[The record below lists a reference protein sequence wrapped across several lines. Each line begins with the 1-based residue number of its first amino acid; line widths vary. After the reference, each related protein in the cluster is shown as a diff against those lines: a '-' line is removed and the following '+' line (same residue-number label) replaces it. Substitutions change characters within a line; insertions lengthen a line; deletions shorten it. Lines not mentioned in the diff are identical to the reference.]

1 MTKHYITPE
10 EHARLQRRR
19 GRQALGLLITL
30 LVLVGFVTVLRAGVG
45 LVANLFDDTAQKQ
58 EYEDKLE
65 GLVLFDP
72 MPFDG
77 IENIDDLTLR
87 EAAVW
92 GCIYNIQET
101 QGGFDNYNTDPD
113 TEQLLLPSVEVDA
126 YLARLVGPSFKLTH
140 RSFEMEDMTIEFDES
155 SQCYKIPVTGTVGYY
170 RAVVTK
176 LFKRSGQLH
185 VTVGYIPTSSTDDSI
200 INQSS
205 DTPTKY
211 MDYLFERQSG
221 SWYLT
226 GLTESETKPDST
238 ASTEA
243 ASQPQPM
250 AESDV
255 QDAILA
261 TAGSSEAASD
271 AASDAAAEPDTQNLD
286 EPAADSTAADNTR
299 FVYHKS
305 VIGFQYIDPESF
317 KAFVNCRESVG
328 LLYFKPLGTRYNGLA
343 VICRG
348 CCYGNYRNKV
358 WNISRIDIYT
368 VQITLF
374 NGYVALL
381 HGYFGSHFFENRKY
395 LFIALNGRDVK
406 PRYGDFAR
414 NGTCRQEECRI

>member
-1 MTKHYITPE
+1 MTKHYITPA

-19 GRQALGLLITL
+19 GRQALGLLITI

-170 RAVVTK
+170 RAVVTR

-271 AASDAAAEPDTQNLD
+271 AASDAAAEPDTQSLD
-286 EPAADSTAADNTR
+286 EPAADSTAAEADAADNGASST
-299 FVYHKS
+299 
-305 VIGFQYIDPESF
+305 
-317 KAFVNCRESVG
+317 A
-328 LLYFKPLGTRYNGLA
+328 A
-343 VICRG
+343 
-348 CCYGNYRNKV
+348 
-358 WNISRIDIYT
+358 
-368 VQITLF
+368 
-374 NGYVALL
+374 
-381 HGYFGSHFFENRKY
+381 
-395 LFIALNGRDVK
+395 
-406 PRYGDFAR
+406 
-414 NGTCRQEECRI
+414 

>member
-19 GRQALGLLITL
+19 GRQALGLLITI

-170 RAVVTK
+170 RAVVTR

-271 AASDAAAEPDTQNLD
+271 AASNAAAEPDTQNLD
-286 EPAADSTAADNTR
+286 EPAADSTAAEADAADNGASST
-299 FVYHKS
+299 
-305 VIGFQYIDPESF
+305 
-317 KAFVNCRESVG
+317 A
-328 LLYFKPLGTRYNGLA
+328 A
-343 VICRG
+343 
-348 CCYGNYRNKV
+348 
-358 WNISRIDIYT
+358 
-368 VQITLF
+368 
-374 NGYVALL
+374 
-381 HGYFGSHFFENRKY
+381 
-395 LFIALNGRDVK
+395 
-406 PRYGDFAR
+406 
-414 NGTCRQEECRI
+414 

>member
-113 TEQLLLPSVEVDA
+113 TEQLLLPSVDVDA

-140 RSFEMEDMTIEFDES
+140 RSFEMEDMSIEFDETT
-155 SQCYKIPVTGTVGYY
+155 QCYKIPVTGTVGYY
-170 RAVVTK
+170 RAVVTR

-271 AASDAAAEPDTQNLD
+271 AASDAAAEPDTQSLD
-286 EPAADSTAADNTR
+286 EPAADSTAAEADAADNGASST
-299 FVYHKS
+299 
-305 VIGFQYIDPESF
+305 
-317 KAFVNCRESVG
+317 A
-328 LLYFKPLGTRYNGLA
+328 A
-343 VICRG
+343 
-348 CCYGNYRNKV
+348 
-358 WNISRIDIYT
+358 
-368 VQITLF
+368 
-374 NGYVALL
+374 
-381 HGYFGSHFFENRKY
+381 
-395 LFIALNGRDVK
+395 
-406 PRYGDFAR
+406 
-414 NGTCRQEECRI
+414 

>member
-19 GRQALGLLITL
+19 GRQALGLLITI

-126 YLARLVGPSFKLTH
+126 YLVRLVGPSFKLTH

-155 SQCYKIPVTGTVGYY
+155 SQCYRIPVTGTVGYY

-211 MDYLFERQSG
+211 MDYLFQRQSG

-238 ASTEA
+238 AGTEA

-271 AASDAAAEPDTQNLD
+271 AASDAAAEPDTQSLD
-286 EPAADSTAADNTR
+286 EPAADSTAAEADAADNGASST
-299 FVYHKS
+299 
-305 VIGFQYIDPESF
+305 
-317 KAFVNCRESVG
+317 A
-328 LLYFKPLGTRYNGLA
+328 A
-343 VICRG
+343 
-348 CCYGNYRNKV
+348 
-358 WNISRIDIYT
+358 
-368 VQITLF
+368 
-374 NGYVALL
+374 
-381 HGYFGSHFFENRKY
+381 
-395 LFIALNGRDVK
+395 
-406 PRYGDFAR
+406 
-414 NGTCRQEECRI
+414 

>member
-1 MTKHYITPE
+1 MKHYITPE
-10 EHARLQRRR
+10 EHARQQRRR
-19 GRQALGLLITL
+19 GRQALGLLIAV
-30 LVLVGFVTVLRAGVG
+30 LVIVGFVTVLRAGVG

-101 QGGFDNYNTDPD
+101 QGGFDNYSTDPD
-113 TEQLLLPSVEVDA
+113 TEQLLLPSVDVDA

-170 RAVVTK
+170 RATVTK
-176 LFKRSGQLH
+176 LFKQNGKLH
-185 VTVGYIPTSSTDDSI
+185 VTVGYIPVTSTDDSI
-200 INQSS
+200 INPSS

-226 GLTESETKPDST
+226 GLTESETKQ
-238 ASTEA
+238 EA
-243 ASQPQPM
+243 ADSSAQSSLPEPM
-250 AESDV
+250 AESEV

-261 TAGSSEAASD
+261 AAGSSEAASD
-271 AASDAAAEPDTQNLD
+271 AASDAAAEPDTQSLD
-286 EPAADSTAADNTR
+286 EPAADSTAAEADAADNGASST
-299 FVYHKS
+299 
-305 VIGFQYIDPESF
+305 
-317 KAFVNCRESVG
+317 A
-328 LLYFKPLGTRYNGLA
+328 A
-343 VICRG
+343 
-348 CCYGNYRNKV
+348 
-358 WNISRIDIYT
+358 
-368 VQITLF
+368 
-374 NGYVALL
+374 
-381 HGYFGSHFFENRKY
+381 
-395 LFIALNGRDVK
+395 
-406 PRYGDFAR
+406 
-414 NGTCRQEECRI
+414 

>member
-19 GRQALGLLITL
+19 GRQALGLLITI

-170 RAVVTK
+170 RAVVTR

-211 MDYLFERQSG
+211 MDYLFQRQSG

-226 GLTESETKPDST
+226 GLTESETKPDSA

-286 EPAADSTAADNTR
+286 EPAADSTAAEADAADNGASST
-299 FVYHKS
+299 
-305 VIGFQYIDPESF
+305 
-317 KAFVNCRESVG
+317 A
-328 LLYFKPLGTRYNGLA
+328 A
-343 VICRG
+343 
-348 CCYGNYRNKV
+348 
-358 WNISRIDIYT
+358 
-368 VQITLF
+368 
-374 NGYVALL
+374 
-381 HGYFGSHFFENRKY
+381 
-395 LFIALNGRDVK
+395 
-406 PRYGDFAR
+406 
-414 NGTCRQEECRI
+414 

>member
-170 RAVVTK
+170 RAMVTR

-271 AASDAAAEPDTQNLD
+271 AASDAAAEPDTQSLD
-286 EPAADSTAADNTR
+286 EPAADSTAAEADAADNGASST
-299 FVYHKS
+299 
-305 VIGFQYIDPESF
+305 
-317 KAFVNCRESVG
+317 A
-328 LLYFKPLGTRYNGLA
+328 A
-343 VICRG
+343 
-348 CCYGNYRNKV
+348 
-358 WNISRIDIYT
+358 
-368 VQITLF
+368 
-374 NGYVALL
+374 
-381 HGYFGSHFFENRKY
+381 
-395 LFIALNGRDVK
+395 
-406 PRYGDFAR
+406 
-414 NGTCRQEECRI
+414 

>member
-10 EHARLQRRR
+10 EHAWLQRRR
-19 GRQALGLLITL
+19 GRQALGLLITI

-238 ASTEA
+238 AGTEA

-271 AASDAAAEPDTQNLD
+271 AASNAAAEPDTQSLD
-286 EPAADSTAADNTR
+286 EPAADSTAAEADAADNGASST
-299 FVYHKS
+299 
-305 VIGFQYIDPESF
+305 
-317 KAFVNCRESVG
+317 A
-328 LLYFKPLGTRYNGLA
+328 A
-343 VICRG
+343 
-348 CCYGNYRNKV
+348 
-358 WNISRIDIYT
+358 
-368 VQITLF
+368 
-374 NGYVALL
+374 
-381 HGYFGSHFFENRKY
+381 
-395 LFIALNGRDVK
+395 
-406 PRYGDFAR
+406 
-414 NGTCRQEECRI
+414 

>member
-19 GRQALGLLITL
+19 GRQALGLLITI

-170 RAVVTK
+170 RAVVTR

-211 MDYLFERQSG
+211 LDYLFERQSG

-238 ASTEA
+238 ASTES

-286 EPAADSTAADNTR
+286 EPAADSTAAEADAADNGASST
-299 FVYHKS
+299 
-305 VIGFQYIDPESF
+305 
-317 KAFVNCRESVG
+317 A
-328 LLYFKPLGTRYNGLA
+328 A
-343 VICRG
+343 
-348 CCYGNYRNKV
+348 
-358 WNISRIDIYT
+358 
-368 VQITLF
+368 
-374 NGYVALL
+374 
-381 HGYFGSHFFENRKY
+381 
-395 LFIALNGRDVK
+395 
-406 PRYGDFAR
+406 
-414 NGTCRQEECRI
+414 

>member
-19 GRQALGLLITL
+19 GRQALGLLITI

-170 RAVVTK
+170 RAVVTR

-211 MDYLFERQSG
+211 MDYLFQRQSG

-271 AASDAAAEPDTQNLD
+271 AASDAAAEPDTPSLD
-286 EPAADSTAADNTR
+286 EPAADSTAAEADAADNGASST
-299 FVYHKS
+299 
-305 VIGFQYIDPESF
+305 
-317 KAFVNCRESVG
+317 A
-328 LLYFKPLGTRYNGLA
+328 A
-343 VICRG
+343 
-348 CCYGNYRNKV
+348 
-358 WNISRIDIYT
+358 
-368 VQITLF
+368 
-374 NGYVALL
+374 
-381 HGYFGSHFFENRKY
+381 
-395 LFIALNGRDVK
+395 
-406 PRYGDFAR
+406 
-414 NGTCRQEECRI
+414 

>member
-19 GRQALGLLITL
+19 GRQALGLLITI

-226 GLTESETKPDST
+226 GLTESETKPD
-238 ASTEA
+238 TEA

-286 EPAADSTAADNTR
+286 EPAADSTAAEADAADNGASST
-299 FVYHKS
+299 
-305 VIGFQYIDPESF
+305 
-317 KAFVNCRESVG
+317 A
-328 LLYFKPLGTRYNGLA
+328 A
-343 VICRG
+343 
-348 CCYGNYRNKV
+348 
-358 WNISRIDIYT
+358 
-368 VQITLF
+368 
-374 NGYVALL
+374 
-381 HGYFGSHFFENRKY
+381 
-395 LFIALNGRDVK
+395 
-406 PRYGDFAR
+406 
-414 NGTCRQEECRI
+414 

>member
-19 GRQALGLLITL
+19 GRQALGLLITI

-113 TEQLLLPSVEVDA
+113 TEQLLLPSVDVDA
-126 YLARLVGPSFKLTH
+126 YLAKLVGPSFKLTH

-170 RAVVTK
+170 RAVVTR

-238 ASTEA
+238 AGTEA

-271 AASDAAAEPDTQNLD
+271 AASDAAAEPDTQSLD
-286 EPAADSTAADNTR
+286 EPAADSTAADSTAAEA
-299 FVYHKS
+299 
-305 VIGFQYIDPESF
+305 D
-317 KAFVNCRESVG
+317 AAD
-328 LLYFKPLGTRYNGLA
+328 NGA
-343 VICRG
+343 
-348 CCYGNYRNKV
+348 
-358 WNISRIDIYT
+358 SST
-368 VQITLF
+368 
-374 NGYVALL
+374 A
-381 HGYFGSHFFENRKY
+381 
-395 LFIALNGRDVK
+395 A
-406 PRYGDFAR
+406 
-414 NGTCRQEECRI
+414 

>member
-211 MDYLFERQSG
+211 MDYLFQRQSG

-271 AASDAAAEPDTQNLD
+271 AASDAAAEPDTQSLD
-286 EPAADSTAADNTR
+286 EPAADSTAAEADAADNGASST
-299 FVYHKS
+299 
-305 VIGFQYIDPESF
+305 
-317 KAFVNCRESVG
+317 A
-328 LLYFKPLGTRYNGLA
+328 A
-343 VICRG
+343 
-348 CCYGNYRNKV
+348 
-358 WNISRIDIYT
+358 
-368 VQITLF
+368 
-374 NGYVALL
+374 
-381 HGYFGSHFFENRKY
+381 
-395 LFIALNGRDVK
+395 
-406 PRYGDFAR
+406 
-414 NGTCRQEECRI
+414 

>member
-19 GRQALGLLITL
+19 GRQALGLLITI

-126 YLARLVGPSFKLTH
+126 YLARLLGPSFKLTH

-286 EPAADSTAADNTR
+286 EPAADSTAADSTAA
-299 FVYHKS
+299 
-305 VIGFQYIDPESF
+305 D
-317 KAFVNCRESVG
+317 
-328 LLYFKPLGTRYNGLA
+328 NGA
-343 VICRG
+343 
-348 CCYGNYRNKV
+348 
-358 WNISRIDIYT
+358 SST
-368 VQITLF
+368 
-374 NGYVALL
+374 A
-381 HGYFGSHFFENRKY
+381 
-395 LFIALNGRDVK
+395 A
-406 PRYGDFAR
+406 
-414 NGTCRQEECRI
+414 

>member
-170 RAVVTK
+170 RAVVTR

-271 AASDAAAEPDTQNLD
+271 AASDAAAEPDTQSLD
-286 EPAADSTAADNTR
+286 EPAADSTAADSTAA
-299 FVYHKS
+299 
-305 VIGFQYIDPESF
+305 D
-317 KAFVNCRESVG
+317 
-328 LLYFKPLGTRYNGLA
+328 NGA
-343 VICRG
+343 
-348 CCYGNYRNKV
+348 
-358 WNISRIDIYT
+358 SST
-368 VQITLF
+368 
-374 NGYVALL
+374 A
-381 HGYFGSHFFENRKY
+381 
-395 LFIALNGRDVK
+395 A
-406 PRYGDFAR
+406 
-414 NGTCRQEECRI
+414 

>member
-10 EHARLQRRR
+10 EHAWLQRRR

-286 EPAADSTAADNTR
+286 EPAADSTAAEADAADNGASST
-299 FVYHKS
+299 
-305 VIGFQYIDPESF
+305 
-317 KAFVNCRESVG
+317 A
-328 LLYFKPLGTRYNGLA
+328 A
-343 VICRG
+343 
-348 CCYGNYRNKV
+348 
-358 WNISRIDIYT
+358 
-368 VQITLF
+368 
-374 NGYVALL
+374 
-381 HGYFGSHFFENRKY
+381 
-395 LFIALNGRDVK
+395 
-406 PRYGDFAR
+406 
-414 NGTCRQEECRI
+414 

>member
-1 MTKHYITPE
+1 MKHYITPE
-10 EHARLQRRR
+10 EHARMQRRR
-19 GRQALGLLITL
+19 GRQALGLLVAI
-30 LVLVGFVTVLRAGVG
+30 LVIVGFVTVLRAGVG
-45 LVANLFDDTAQKQ
+45 AVANLFDDTAQKQ

-113 TEQLLLPSVEVDA
+113 TEQLLLPSLDVDA
-126 YLARLVGPSFKLTH
+126 YLAKLLGPGFKLTH

-170 RAVVTK
+170 RAVVTR

-211 MDYLFERQSG
+211 MDYLFQRQSG

-286 EPAADSTAADNTR
+286 EPAADSTAAEADAADNGASST
-299 FVYHKS
+299 
-305 VIGFQYIDPESF
+305 
-317 KAFVNCRESVG
+317 A
-328 LLYFKPLGTRYNGLA
+328 A
-343 VICRG
+343 
-348 CCYGNYRNKV
+348 
-358 WNISRIDIYT
+358 
-368 VQITLF
+368 
-374 NGYVALL
+374 
-381 HGYFGSHFFENRKY
+381 
-395 LFIALNGRDVK
+395 
-406 PRYGDFAR
+406 
-414 NGTCRQEECRI
+414 

>member
-10 EHARLQRRR
+10 EHAWLQRRR
-19 GRQALGLLITL
+19 GRQALGLLITI

-211 MDYLFERQSG
+211 MDYLFQRQSG

-271 AASDAAAEPDTQNLD
+271 AASDATAEPDTQSLD
-286 EPAADSTAADNTR
+286 EPAADSTAAEADAADNGASST
-299 FVYHKS
+299 
-305 VIGFQYIDPESF
+305 
-317 KAFVNCRESVG
+317 A
-328 LLYFKPLGTRYNGLA
+328 A
-343 VICRG
+343 
-348 CCYGNYRNKV
+348 
-358 WNISRIDIYT
+358 
-368 VQITLF
+368 
-374 NGYVALL
+374 
-381 HGYFGSHFFENRKY
+381 
-395 LFIALNGRDVK
+395 
-406 PRYGDFAR
+406 
-414 NGTCRQEECRI
+414 

>member
-10 EHARLQRRR
+10 EHAWLQRRR
-19 GRQALGLLITL
+19 GRQALGLLITI

-271 AASDAAAEPDTQNLD
+271 AASNAAAEPDTQSLD
-286 EPAADSTAADNTR
+286 EPAADSTAAEADAADNGASST
-299 FVYHKS
+299 
-305 VIGFQYIDPESF
+305 
-317 KAFVNCRESVG
+317 A
-328 LLYFKPLGTRYNGLA
+328 A
-343 VICRG
+343 
-348 CCYGNYRNKV
+348 
-358 WNISRIDIYT
+358 
-368 VQITLF
+368 
-374 NGYVALL
+374 
-381 HGYFGSHFFENRKY
+381 
-395 LFIALNGRDVK
+395 
-406 PRYGDFAR
+406 
-414 NGTCRQEECRI
+414 

>member
-19 GRQALGLLITL
+19 GRQALGLLITI

-126 YLARLVGPSFKLTH
+126 YLVRLVGPSFKLTH

-170 RAVVTK
+170 RAVVTR

-211 MDYLFERQSG
+211 MDYLFQRQSG

-286 EPAADSTAADNTR
+286 EPAADSTAAEADAADNGASST
-299 FVYHKS
+299 
-305 VIGFQYIDPESF
+305 
-317 KAFVNCRESVG
+317 A
-328 LLYFKPLGTRYNGLA
+328 A
-343 VICRG
+343 
-348 CCYGNYRNKV
+348 
-358 WNISRIDIYT
+358 
-368 VQITLF
+368 
-374 NGYVALL
+374 
-381 HGYFGSHFFENRKY
+381 
-395 LFIALNGRDVK
+395 
-406 PRYGDFAR
+406 
-414 NGTCRQEECRI
+414 

>member
-19 GRQALGLLITL
+19 GRQALGLLITI

-58 EYEDKLE
+58 DYEDKLE

-211 MDYLFERQSG
+211 MDYLFQRQSG

-271 AASDAAAEPDTQNLD
+271 AASDAAAEPDTQSLD
-286 EPAADSTAADNTR
+286 EPAADSTAAEADAADNGASST
-299 FVYHKS
+299 
-305 VIGFQYIDPESF
+305 
-317 KAFVNCRESVG
+317 A
-328 LLYFKPLGTRYNGLA
+328 A
-343 VICRG
+343 
-348 CCYGNYRNKV
+348 
-358 WNISRIDIYT
+358 
-368 VQITLF
+368 
-374 NGYVALL
+374 
-381 HGYFGSHFFENRKY
+381 
-395 LFIALNGRDVK
+395 
-406 PRYGDFAR
+406 
-414 NGTCRQEECRI
+414 

>member
-19 GRQALGLLITL
+19 GRQALGLLITI

-170 RAVVTK
+170 RAVVTR

-211 MDYLFERQSG
+211 MDYLFQRQSG

-286 EPAADSTAADNTR
+286 EPAADSTAAEADAADNGASST
-299 FVYHKS
+299 
-305 VIGFQYIDPESF
+305 
-317 KAFVNCRESVG
+317 A
-328 LLYFKPLGTRYNGLA
+328 A
-343 VICRG
+343 
-348 CCYGNYRNKV
+348 
-358 WNISRIDIYT
+358 
-368 VQITLF
+368 
-374 NGYVALL
+374 
-381 HGYFGSHFFENRKY
+381 
-395 LFIALNGRDVK
+395 
-406 PRYGDFAR
+406 
-414 NGTCRQEECRI
+414 

>member
-19 GRQALGLLITL
+19 GRQALGLLITI

-45 LVANLFDDTAQKQ
+45 LVANRFDDTAQKQ

-205 DTPTKY
+205 DKPTKY

-286 EPAADSTAADNTR
+286 EPAADSTAAEADAADNGASST
-299 FVYHKS
+299 
-305 VIGFQYIDPESF
+305 
-317 KAFVNCRESVG
+317 A
-328 LLYFKPLGTRYNGLA
+328 A
-343 VICRG
+343 
-348 CCYGNYRNKV
+348 
-358 WNISRIDIYT
+358 
-368 VQITLF
+368 
-374 NGYVALL
+374 
-381 HGYFGSHFFENRKY
+381 
-395 LFIALNGRDVK
+395 
-406 PRYGDFAR
+406 
-414 NGTCRQEECRI
+414 